1 MMLAKEPEGLQ
12 LPPAPKM
19 ILAKERPGP
28 RRRGVAT
35 LPGPAAH
42 GSKEGGR
49 AENKLDT
56 DSYAHGEE
64 LPGPEGDLS
73 KEAKSPAFGPW
84 PYRIVKPEPN
94 RTPARS
100 YLPTPGGLKK
110 KG

>member
-56 DSYAHGEE
+56 DSDAHGEE

-73 KEAKSPAFGPW
+73 KETRPW
-84 PYRIVKPEPN
+84 RLV
-94 RTPARS
+94 
-100 YLPTPGGLKK
+100 PGLIEL
-110 KG
+110 